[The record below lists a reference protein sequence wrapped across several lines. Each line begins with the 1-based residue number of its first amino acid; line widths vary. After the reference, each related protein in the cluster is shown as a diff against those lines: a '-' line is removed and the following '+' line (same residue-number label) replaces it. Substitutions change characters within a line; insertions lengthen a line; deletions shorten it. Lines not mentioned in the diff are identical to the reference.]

1 MFEGIEWT
9 NILQNEPSLYAA
21 ALVLASL
28 VIFVIAS
35 NLAWRSQNS
44 PNSALSQRIAIAG
57 QNQLVRMSYEL
68 ARIVYY
74 LGFPFLALYLGW
86 IDVRALGLSNLDWAD
101 GIRWA
106 IVITLA
112 AWILLMF
119 IWVPYLRATADV
131 LAPERLRQLTPPR
144 RIVEIIYMQAHW
156 AFYRAAAIMIFVSA
170 MADERAFYWGTCIGL
185 GLILIESWADPRVR
199 RSLLSVG
206 EADRTL
212 WNTGKAIMNAVGF
225 VVTRNIW
232 LLVLMDLAIEF
243 TVPHMRAFPPPS
255 TARLASDRPHQDIAK
270 MRGET

>member
-9 NILQNEPSLYAA
+9 NILQNEPSLFAA

-28 VIFVIAS
+28 AIFIIAS
-35 NLAWRSQNS
+35 NLAWRAQNF
-44 PNSALSQRIAIAG
+44 PDSALSQRISKVG
-57 QNQLVRMSYEL
+57 QNQPVRMSYEL

-74 LGFPFLALYLGW
+74 LGFPFLALFLGW
-86 IDVRALGLSNLDWAD
+86 VDVRALGLSNLDWAD

-119 IWVPYLRATADV
+119 IWVPYLRATADAP
-131 LAPERLRQLTPPR
+131 APERLRQFTPPR

-170 MADERAFYWGTCIGL
+170 MTDERAFYWGTCIGL
-185 GLILIESWADPRVR
+185 GLIFVEGWADPRVR
-199 RSLLSVG
+199 QSLLTVG

-243 TVPHMRAFPPPS
+243 TVPHMRSLPPPS
-255 TARLASDRPHQDIAK
+255 KARFASARPDQEVRKI
-270 MRGET
+270 RGET